1 VCVCVFEREMER
13 RKRDKKREKGREK
26 ERETER
32 ERRDKE
38 IERKEYRNTK
48 REISIDK
55 NRNAATEASFSEWLK
70 NDEKNVVLITRC
82 I

>member
-1 VCVCVFEREMER
+1 MCVYEREEN
-13 RKRDKKREKGREK
+13 EK
-26 ERETER
+26 EKE
-32 ERRDKE
+32 RDKE
-38 IERKEYRNTK
+38 IERKEYRKTK
-48 REISIDK
+48 REISIDI